1 MLGSVIVFYSK
12 WCGNQLCLFGFVE
25 LSKFCVTVVEVRREE
40 RGGAEEWR
48 ELAEEAASMKCFF
61 FKVVLFV

>member
-1 MLGSVIVFYSK
+1 MPV
-12 WCGNQLCLFGFVE
+12 GFVE

-48 ELAEEAASMKCFF
+48 ELAEEAASVKCFF
-61 FKVVLFV
+61 FKVILFV